1 MTRLFCWPLVAVL
14 TASGLIA
21 AAGAA
26 DPPPSKKAE
35 AQKPSEEALERTRRE
50 VRMLDD
56 LYKTSIV
63 MITDAYVTEKSDLPA
78 GSAFQKLFQ
87 TMREKGWHDVR
98 LIDATGEPYDDDNLP
113 KDDFE
118 KNAIKSLKAGK
129 AAEEKIVTKNGKNYL
144 RVATAIPVVMEKCT
158 MCHENYKKVP
168 KGQAI
173 GALGYELEIR

>member
-1 MTRLFCWPLVAVL
+1 MTRLSAWPLVAVL
-14 TASGLIA
+14 SAAGLIA
-21 AAGAA
+21 ANAA
-26 DPPPSKKAE
+26 DPPRPKKTDA
-35 AQKPSEEALERTRRE
+35 AKPSEEALERTRRE

-56 LYKTSIV
+56 LYKGSIV

-118 KNAIKSLKAGK
+118 KKAIKDLKAGQ
-129 AAEEKIVTKNGKNYL
+129 ASEEAIVTKNGKNYL
-144 RVATAIPVVMEKCT
+144 RVATAIPVVMDKCIL
-158 MCHENYKKVP
+158 CHENYRKVP

-173 GALGYELEIR
+173 GALGYEIEIR

>member
-1 MTRLFCWPLVAVL
+1 MTRMSFWPLVAAVS
-14 TASGLIA
+14 ASALIA
-21 AAGAA
+21 VARAA
-26 DPPPSKKAE
+26 DPPKTERPAAS
-35 AQKPSEEALERTRRE
+35 KPSPEALERTRRE

-118 KNAIKSLKAGK
+118 KSAIKALKAGQ
-129 AAEEKIVTKNGKNYL
+129 ASDEKIVTKNGKNYL

-158 MCHENYKKVP
+158 LCHENYKKVP

-173 GALGYELEIR
+173 GALGYEIEIR